1 MRLDEY
7 LFKNQYFDSR
17 TKAVQSI
24 KRGEIYLNGV
34 KVCKPSFFVDELKE
48 NLIKK
53 EIQNEF
59 EFVSLGGYKL
69 FKALID
75 FKFDVNG
82 LVCVDVG
89 ASTGGF
95 TDCLIKKGADKVFAV
110 DLNDTLLHS
119 SLVNN
124 AKVVPVIKNA
134 KDLALNDFNTNI
146 DFLCA
151 DLSFISATQ
160 VIKGFYN
167 ILPSNKSA
175 ILLIKPQFENDKRI
189 KVKNGIIR
197 QENVRKD
204 ACQKIYDYA
213 ITCGFSVQGLTVA
226 PINKDKNLEY
236 LILLEKS
243 DKKSIDFELLFNN
256 CYNF

>member
-34 KVCKPSFFVDELKE
+34 KVCKPSFFVDELKD

-69 FKALID
+69 SKALVD

-95 TDCLIKKGADKVFAV
+95 TDCLIKKGADKVFAI

-119 SLVNN
+119 SLV
-124 AKVVPVIKNA
+124 
-134 KDLALNDFNTNI
+134 
-146 DFLCA
+146 
-151 DLSFISATQ
+151 
-160 VIKGFYN
+160 
-167 ILPSNKSA
+167 
-175 ILLIKPQFENDKRI
+175 
-189 KVKNGIIR
+189 
-197 QENVRKD
+197 
-204 ACQKIYDYA
+204 
-213 ITCGFSVQGLTVA
+213 
-226 PINKDKNLEY
+226 
-236 LILLEKS
+236 
-243 DKKSIDFELLFNN
+243 
-256 CYNF
+256 